1 MVLGTSID
9 ASTNTSEL
17 AQKPSWVQM
26 ALTLCH
32 SLVPTRIR
40 PMVPNTSPAT
50 TTATTPETCR

>member
-1 MVLGTSID
+1 MVVGTSIE

-26 ALTLCH
+26 TLTLRH
-32 SLVPTRIR
+32 SSVPTRIR
-40 PMVPNTSPAT
+40 PIVPKTRPAA